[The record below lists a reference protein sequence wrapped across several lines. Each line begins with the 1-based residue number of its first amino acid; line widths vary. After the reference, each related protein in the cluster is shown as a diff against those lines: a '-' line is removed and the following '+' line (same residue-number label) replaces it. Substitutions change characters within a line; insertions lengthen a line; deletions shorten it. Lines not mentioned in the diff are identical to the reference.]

1 MIAVEVKGS
10 NPKCTWEIVGIYTAP
25 NEDRR
30 VIERLAA
37 LTGFLGNSM
46 KRSIIGGDLN
56 LPQVDWKG
64 TAERTSVTQAFIKRL
79 VWDNG
84 YTQVVG
90 KPTTRGNSLLDVY
103 LVRPESALI
112 SCGTVQGI
120 SDHCGV
126 L

>member
-1 MIAVEVKGS
+1 
-10 NPKCTWEIVGIYTAP
+10 
-25 NEDRR
+25 
-30 VIERLAA
+30 
-37 LTGFLGNSM
+37 M

-64 TAERTSVTQAFIKRL
+64 TAEGTSVTQAFINRL

-90 KPTTRGNSLLDVY
+90 KPNRGDSLLDVY
-103 LVRPESALI
+103 FVRPKRALI
-112 SCGTVQGI
+112 SCGSVQGI

-126 L
+126 LLDVEWVEKFFVAL